1 MEVLE
6 TTNPS
11 DINIE
16 ILVNKYGKDIKK
28 LAYMYVKDW
37 GKAEDITQEVFIICY
52 KKLHLFRGDSSY
64 KTWLYKITVNKCKD
78 ELKRK
83 SFWQFRLAEKLKDH
97 VPKSE
102 RSTEEQVITKSED
115 QELSDNVLSLPI
127 KYREVIILFYYE
139 GLKIKEIHEL
149 TGLNIDTIKTRLSRS
164 KGLLR
169 KMYEGSEVNGR

>member
-1 MEVLE
+1 MLRTGERR
-6 TTNPS
+6 
-11 DINIE
+11 
-16 ILVNKYGKDIKK
+16 K
-28 LAYMYVKDW
+28 
-37 GKAEDITQEVFIICY
+37 DITQEVFIICY

-127 KYREVIILFYYE
+127 KYREV
-139 GLKIKEIHEL
+139 
-149 TGLNIDTIKTRLSRS
+149 
-164 KGLLR
+164 
-169 KMYEGSEVNGR
+169 